1 MTAISILADSSNN
14 EIVVNERS
22 TLAITVNFTDDDG
35 NAVVPSSAAWTLIDK
50 NGTIIN
56 NREDEII
63 SPAASVT
70 IVLVGDDLQI
80 TDGEDTSNVVLR
92 EFLIEGTYNSS
103 IGYNLPFKETC
114 YFYVRNLFT
123 VS

>member
-1 MTAISILADSSNN
+1 MTAISILADSNNN
-14 EIVVNERS
+14 EIVVNEQS

-50 NGTIIN
+50 TGTVIN

-63 SPAASVT
+63 SPASSVT

-80 TDGEDTSNVVLR
+80 TSSEGTSNVVLR